1 MYVVANNQLEQKLL
15 PKSLQLL
22 VNKVVNHSMMCY
34 INVMKWHVI
43 HFNKSTDRQHDNMM
57 NHTIQW
63 YHIGAP

>member
-1 MYVVANNQLEQKLL
+1 MN
-15 PKSLQLL
+15 SLQLL

-43 HFNKSTDRQHDNMM
+43 HFNKTTDRQHDNMM